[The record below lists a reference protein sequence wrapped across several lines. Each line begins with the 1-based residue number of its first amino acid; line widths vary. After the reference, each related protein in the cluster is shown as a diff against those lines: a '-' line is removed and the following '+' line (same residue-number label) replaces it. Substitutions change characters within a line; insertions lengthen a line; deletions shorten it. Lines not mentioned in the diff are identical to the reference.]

1 MSEKKAGICF
11 DAERAASY
19 DQRFVKLGAMKDGLH
34 LCMRQ
39 AMEDL
44 PEDANI
50 LCVGAGTGA
59 EIMYLAQEFPGW
71 RFTAADPSAAMLE
84 VCRRHAA
91 ENGIED
97 RIDIRVG
104 YLDALPDLGL
114 FDAATCLLVS
124 HFLTDKDE
132 RRDLFKQIRSRLKAG
147 GTLISAD
154 IAGDTQNKTHSQLF
168 NFWLKAMRFAG
179 STDEDIEGYVER
191 FREHVAVLPPAELG
205 ALIES
210 AGFET
215 PVLMYQAMM
224 MHGFATKSAE

>member
-44 PEDANI
+44 PEDAHI

-59 EIMYLAQEFPGW
+59 EIMYLAREFPGW

-91 ENGIED
+91 EHGIED

-124 HFLTDKDE
+124 HFLTNKDE
-132 RRDLFKQIRSRLKAG
+132 RRDLFKQIRARLKPG

-154 IAGDTQNKTHSQLF
+154 IAGDTQSKTYPALF
-168 NFWLKAMRFAG
+168 NYWLNAMRFAG

-191 FREHVAVLPPAELG
+191 FREHVAPLPPAELG

-215 PVLMYQAMM
+215 PVLIYQALM
-224 MHGFATKSAE
+224 MHGFAAKRAE